1 MLMNRPMLRNAI
13 VVLTLATAA
22 IHLYLNFNTGAFVPQ
37 PAFIANAIGY
47 VALLAAFFKWV
58 NLPFLNGREK
68 SLWYVYLGYTALTI
82 VAYFAVN
89 GAESFTYTL
98 GIVTKIIEVLLIAA
112 LWLHKEN

>member
-1 MLMNRPMLRNAI
+1 MNRPTLRNAI

-47 VALLAAFFKWV
+47 VALLAVFFKWV

-89 GAESFTYTL
+89 GAKSFSNPVGL
-98 GIVTKIIEVLLIAA
+98 ADKAIEVLLIAA

>member
-1 MLMNRPMLRNAI
+1 MNRPTLRNAI

-47 VALLAAFFKWV
+47 VALLAVFFKWV

-68 SLWYVYLGYTALTI
+68 PLWYVYLGYTALTI

-89 GAESFTYTL
+89 GAKSFSNPVGL
-98 GIVTKIIEVLLIAA
+98 ADKAIEVLLIAA